1 MLTHLPF
8 MKNSQSMYHS
18 LLRRLQISAAVLV
31 SVCTLALPPA
41 LRAAGYLLVGSFSG
55 NDVFRYDEDS
65 GAFVDIFVP
74 PKSGQLRSPLGL
86 VFGPDGNLFAASGF
100 NVNGSSFDKVL
111 RYNGSTGAFLN
122 DFADQNV
129 LNSPRGILFGADGK
143 LYVADE
149 SATGAVV
156 WRFDGQSGN
165 FLGYFVAPGSGG
177 LAHPLYMVFGPD
189 GDLYVGEVHDSA
201 VKRYDGT
208 SGAYKEDF
216 VAAGVGGLS
225 HPQGLVFGPDGH
237 LYVACNSGA
246 VFNPGPILRFQGPN
260 EPNPGTFIDTFVPA
274 GTGGLSVPLGL
285 LFGLGD
291 QPGTL
296 NLYVVSTTIVNGQA
310 LAGTSQVLRFN
321 GRTGQFVDSFVTPDS
336 GGLNFP
342 AFMTFTETDP
352 TTLNYT
358 GSQP

>member
-1 MLTHLPF
+1 
-8 MKNSQSMYHS
+8 MKSSQSTYRWFFGGFS
-18 LLRRLQISAAVLV
+18 IPVSILV
-31 SVCTLALPPA
+31 SVCIFALSPYAP
-41 LRAAGYLLVGSFSG
+41 AAGYLLVGSFSG
-55 NDVFRYDEDS
+55 NDVFRYDENS

-100 NVNGSSFDKVL
+100 NVNGSGFAKVL
-111 RYNGSTGAFLN
+111 RYSGSTGSFLD

-129 LNSPRGILFGADGK
+129 CSSPRAILFGADGN

-165 FLGYFVAPGSGG
+165 FLGYFVAPSSGG
-177 LAHPLYMVFGPD
+177 LVHPLYMVFGPD
-189 GDLYVGEVHDSA
+189 GDLYVGEVHDSS

-208 SGAYKEDF
+208 TGAYKRDF
-216 VAAGVGGLS
+216 VAAGVGGMS

-260 EPNPGTFIDTFVPA
+260 EPNPGSFIDTFIPA

-285 LFGLGD
+285 LFGPGG

-321 GRTGQFVDSFVTPDS
+321 ERTGQCVGSFVTPDS

-342 AFMTFTETDP
+342 AFMTFTETSP